1 MGGSNGD
8 GDNGGG
14 GRDDE
19 GGDNGG
25 GGGHIEG
32 PGWLPPGPHSP
43 NTENAPDPE
52 SVYDVLRTPARC
64 KDALDSISR
73 QELDTDWQ
81 VLRGLANAC
90 LAIEG
95 RGGSWRQAAQD
106 YSAVA
111 NRVNTCKSR
120 AAHRVLAGLLD
131 FHRLYPSSTV
141 ELAGAPGG
149 TRACEYV
156 ISSVDVGGD
165 GEATPGDTI
174 WIEVRGT
181 YFDHSE
187 LLRDGSVHIGGVRL
201 EGPPNQLSESGD
213 QLVLAAVVPAL
224 GGKYGQAVDV
234 RVHYNTTDAIKEAAF
249 TVMDPGTPG
258 GATGSASASP

>member
-64 KDALDSISR
+64 KEALDSISR

-141 ELAGAPGG
+141 ELADAPGG
-149 TRACEYV
+149 TQACEYV

-201 EGPPNQLSESGD
+201 EGPPNHLSESGD